1 MNLQAYTRS
10 GKRARGELRALG
22 TIEAWRREL
31 SRQDWLWS
39 AACWEAAARREA
51 DEDLPNSAVRA
62 ADYHKR
68 AELCVIFGQSW
79 PELEARERKADPAI
93 RVERARLS
101 SPWIRQ
107 AQTREPE
114 ERKSSTALP
123 AYAVALRR
131 PGSSAIRRSF

>member
-10 GKRARGELRALG
+10 GKRARAELRALG
-22 TIEAWRREL
+22 TIEAWRREP
-31 SRQDWLWS
+31 SRRDWLWS

-51 DEDLPNSAVRA
+51 DEDLPNSSIRA

-101 SPWIRQ
+101 SPWMRQ
-107 AQTREPE
+107 AQTQDPKARE
-114 ERKSSTALP
+114 RSAALP

-131 PGSSAIRRSF
+131 PSSRTIRRSF

>member
-10 GKRARGELRALG
+10 GKRARAELRALG
-22 TIEAWRREL
+22 TIEAWHREPSRR
-31 SRQDWLWS
+31 DWLWS

-51 DEDLPNSAVRA
+51 EEDQPNSAVRA

-68 AELCVIFGQSW
+68 AELCVIIGESW

-93 RVERARLS
+93 RVERSRLS
-101 SPWIRQ
+101 SPWIRHARTQ
-107 AQTREPE
+107 EPT
-114 ERKSSTALP
+114 ERKSSAALP

-131 PGSSAIRRSF
+131 PSSGAVRRSF